1 MVLELVYGI
10 LMSSS
15 VTDIVEGVPPDEYV
29 GRVGGDADDPAVGL
43 LQVRDGE
50 PGWVHMAPEVDV
62 LAFG

>member
-1 MVLELVYGI
+1 
-10 LMSSS
+10 MSSS

>member
-1 MVLELVYGI
+1 
-10 LMSSS
+10 MSSS
-15 VTDIVEGVPPDEYV
+15 ITDIVEGVPPDEYV

-62 LAFG
+62 LISACKQAAATFG